1 MSPVV
6 EQDVSQENLGMSDFV
21 ALIPDIKPIL
31 KDQKIL
37 TDCQVNVGGN
47 KKRQLQNDW
56 E

>member
-1 MSPVV
+1 M
-6 EQDVSQENLGMSDFV
+6 SQENLGMSDSV

-37 TDCQVNVGGN
+37 TERQVNVGGD